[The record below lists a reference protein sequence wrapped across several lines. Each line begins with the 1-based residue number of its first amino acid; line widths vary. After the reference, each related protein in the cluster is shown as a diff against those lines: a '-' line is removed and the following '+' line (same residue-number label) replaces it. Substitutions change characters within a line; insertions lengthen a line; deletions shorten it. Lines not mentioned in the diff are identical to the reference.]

1 MAQKQLR
8 RFPPE
13 HHPFSLL
20 TLIQSPPGLVRREE
34 WGKGGQGSSEAREN
48 KKEEE
53 RAAGL
58 MNKQQQQLVRR
69 EVEPSGLLL
78 GDPQQQNSF
87 SSRGADPTHCQTVA
101 ADLSLHSSS
110 FPPPTTSASYP
121 VTSASSFPP
130 TTEPPPLFY
139 PLLPARAPLT
149 HNLVGYDFY
158 QQGAAEFASESL
170 PPPASQ
176 PFSDF
181 QEYYDRFLFFFKRAL
196 YVTIISVN
204 RFQWGPYVP
213 GYLIPMMTPALHLL
227 NDPLTLTTQ

>member
-58 MNKQQQQLVRR
+58 MNKQQQLVRR

-196 YVTIISVN
+196 YVTNISV